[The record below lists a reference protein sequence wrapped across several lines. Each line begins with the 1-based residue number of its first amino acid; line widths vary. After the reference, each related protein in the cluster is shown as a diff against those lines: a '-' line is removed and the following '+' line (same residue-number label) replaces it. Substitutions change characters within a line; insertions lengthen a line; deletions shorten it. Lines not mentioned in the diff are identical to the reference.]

1 MTDATGAALAAAL
14 NAPSARGAPLGV
26 VDGGGERLR
35 NGGVRSFWLLRFSK
49 SLEVCHTC
57 ANMCKFVWGLFGSM
71 HFHANAIDTSWKKC
85 SSVKF
90 TSKPLLAFRTR
101 GDTWLRL
108 RNGTQR
114 MSRDVGCTTFPRA
127 STFHSPSS
135 ELPPGPWQ
143 HWQDGSI

>member
-26 VDGGGERLR
+26 VAVAVG
-35 NGGVRSFWLLRFSK
+35 NGSATGAFRASGSCA
-49 SLEVCHTC
+49 EVCHTC
-57 ANMCKFVWGLFGSM
+57 ANMCQICLGALW
-71 HFHANAIDTSWKKC
+71 FHANAIDTSWKKC

-114 MSRDVGCTTFPRA
+114 VSRDVGCTTCPCA
-127 STFHSPSS
+127 STFHSPQLQTGARTLCGIGRMEASRM
-135 ELPPGPWQ
+135 P
-143 HWQDGSI
+143 

>member
-26 VDGGGERLR
+26 VGGGGERLR
-35 NGGVRSFWLLRFSK
+35 NRGVQSFWLLRKF
-49 SLEVCHTC
+49 CHTV
-57 ANMCKFVWGLFGSM
+57 CKFVQICLGALW
-71 HFHANAIDTSWKKC
+71 FHANAIDTSWKKC
-85 SSVKF
+85 SSVSVKF

-114 MSRDVGCTTFPRA
+114 VSRDVGCTTFPSA

-143 HWQDGSI
+143 DGSI